1 MVTNI
6 SHSPAETEAL
16 GEAWARELGPGW
28 VLGLT
33 GDLGAGKTQ
42 LVRGL
47 AQGLGC
53 PDRVHSPSFAL
64 MVEYHGG
71 RYPLF
76 HLDLY
81 RLNDPPEIVAAGLEE
96 YLLAPQGIVVVEWIE
111 RWLPEVICSW
121 QQGVSS
127 GSGSLVPA
135 EVAGLPRPCRLAWL
149 QFQSE
154 KERRIIHEDFGA

>member
-6 SHSPAETEAL
+6 SHSPRETEAL
-16 GEAWARELGPGW
+16 GEAWAAALSPGW
-28 VLGLT
+28 LLGLT

-47 AQGLGC
+47 ARGLGC

-64 MVEYHGG
+64 LVEYHGG
-71 RYPLF
+71 RLPLY

-96 YLLAPQGIVVVEWIE
+96 YLLNPQGIVVVEWIE
-111 RWLPEVICSW
+111 RWLPDALAAW
-121 QQGVSS
+121 QQRVESQK
-127 GSGSLVPA
+127 PA
-135 EVAGLPRPCRLAWL
+135 APTEAFPTLPRPCRLVWL
-149 QFQSE
+149 QWLSE
-154 KERRIIHEDFGA
+154 QERVIIHEDFGA

>member
-6 SHSPAETEAL
+6 SHSPKDTEAL
-16 GEAWARELGPGW
+16 GERWAAELSAGW
-28 VLGLT
+28 LLGLM

-47 AQGLGC
+47 ARGLGC

-71 RYPLF
+71 RCPLY

-96 YLLAPQGIVVVEWIE
+96 YLLASNGIVVVEWIE
-111 RWLPEVICSW
+111 RWLPDALHEWRQRLESTT
-121 QQGVSS
+121 
-127 GSGSLVPA
+127 SLLPA
-135 EVAGLPRPCRLAWL
+135 EVLSALPRPCRLAWL
-149 QFQSE
+149 QIRGESE
-154 KERRIIHEDFGA
+154 RVIIHEDFGV

>member
-6 SHSPAETEAL
+6 SHSSKETEAL
-16 GEAWARELGPGW
+16 GEAWAAQLSPGW
-28 VLGLT
+28 LLGLT

-47 AQGLGC
+47 ARGLGC

-64 MVEYHGG
+64 VVEYHGG
-71 RYPLF
+71 RCPLY

-96 YLLAPQGIVVVEWIE
+96 YLWEPRGIVVVEWME
-111 RWLPEVICSW
+111 RWLPQTIAAW
-121 QQGVSS
+121 QQCAQAGR
-127 GSGSLVPA
+127 SLSKTEIPA
-135 EVAGLPRPCRLAWL
+135 DLPTPCRLAWL
-149 QFQSE
+149 QFQGAE
-154 KERRIIHEDFGA
+154 QRLIVYEDFGA

>member
-6 SHSPAETEAL
+6 SHSPRDTEAL
-16 GEAWARELGPGW
+16 GEAWASELSPGW
-28 VLGLT
+28 LLGLT

-47 AQGLGC
+47 ARGLGC

-71 RYPLF
+71 RWPLY

-111 RWLPEVICSW
+111 RWLPEVLDAW
-121 QQGVSS
+121 QNRVR
-127 GSGSLVPA
+127 GSGLTAPA
-135 EVAGLPRPCRLAWL
+135 GVFSTLARPCRLAWL
-149 QFQSE
+149 QFQGE
-154 KERRIIHEDFGA
+154 QERIIIHEDFGA

>member
-6 SHSPAETEAL
+6 SHNPQETEAL
-16 GEAWARELGPGW
+16 GEAWASELSPGW
-28 VLGLT
+28 LLGLT

-47 AQGLGC
+47 ARGLGC

-71 RYPLF
+71 RWPLY

-96 YLLAPQGIVVVEWIE
+96 YLCNPQGIVVVEWIE
-111 RWLPEVICSW
+111 RWLPEAIAAW
-121 QQGVSS
+121 QKRLQAN
-127 GSGSLVPA
+127 LAATRPEA
-135 EVAGLPRPCRLAWL
+135 AAGLPRPCRLAWL

-154 KERRIIHEDFGA
+154 QERLIIHEDFGA